1 MKTNRTTCTHLVG
14 PTDEVHVVFVKELG
28 DHVCAESEGD
38 AAIVFAPSQH
48 VFVRVGP
55 QQVAEQALVGHV
67 GGTHDPPDLLHGLEV
82 R

>member
-1 MKTNRTTCTHLVG
+1 MG

-28 DHVCAESEGD
+28 DHVCTESEGD
-38 AAIVFAPSQH
+38 TAVVFAPSQH

-55 QQVAEQALVGHV
+55 QQVAQQALVGHV
-67 GGTHDPPDLLHGLEV
+67 GGTHDPPHLLHGLEV